1 MKKLFY
7 IFFILLMTVIAL
19 TSCSDGDEN
28 KEKYKVMVSTDEG
41 ATVSGENP
49 QEIVEGKSAIFDV
62 KLEWGYAFVS
72 ASHGEYDQDEGKLIV
87 RDVSERMNI
96 SFITEYVGYDT
107 NEKVI
112 YVFRAET
119 GDISTPKANNAL
131 RLGTKITV
139 ESHNTDK
146 MFVGWTIGKTAFSGG
161 EIVSYDREFSF
172 VATPELVTDGKIY
185 VHANYRTS
193 NVFYYD
199 PNGGEINPSTDS
211 MVHNKYYVAEENGGR
226 VKLTLR
232 VKYFEYSECASTFWN
247 DGTFTRDGYV
257 LKEYNTK
264 PDGSGDSYSLGSKF
278 YTMTKDATHP
288 ILYCI
293 WEKASEEFEYEDFTY
308 ERPNGVTIENSPDWH
323 TEGVIIKKYNG
334 NEKKV
339 TVPEKIDGKYVIAIA
354 EDAFVSKDIETLVM
368 SKYLLKIEDGAFKSC
383 KNLNTVYYSD
393 GIYEISDRAFD
404 SETLPKIKNL
414 YVNAT
419 IAPRFS
425 GTTEAAFSVKLSR
438 IMASQDKNRVIIISG
453 SSTYR
458 GLATPYLEALLEN
471 KYRVIN
477 FGTTRTTHGTIYLE
491 AMKHLAHEGDIIIYA
506 PENSAYMMGEPEI
519 YWKTLRDL
527 ESMYNLFRYIDISNY
542 TGVFSA
548 FASWN
553 QGGVDTTGYGES
565 HAGRYFRAPGVYEMM
580 CEREGT
586 TDRYGDNLE
595 DALLNYCDLLK
606 YKDSY
611 YITLNN
617 RIKSKFEG
625 AWSNKQYQEMNK
637 DYTDLSNP
645 TWVSIDDEPY
655 LTLMNKAFDSARSS
669 GAAVYFGFAPI
680 DGESLVPEAQNLA
693 HLEAY
698 DALIERI
705 YNVDG
710 LMGSCKDYIYARK
723 YCYDCAYHTN
733 AYGRVYRTY
742 QLYVDIAEK
751 IGIEN
756 PNGIYSKGTV
766 FWGCIF
772 EDGSNGRPVTEL
784 DFLKGE

>member
-1 MKKLFY
+1 MKRLFFVLFM
-7 IFFILLMTVIAL
+7 IFISTTAFVACT
-19 TSCSDGDEN
+19 GDDEG
-28 KEKYKVMVSTDEG
+28 ESYRVMVSADEG
-41 ATVSGENP
+41 ATVIGDNP
-49 QEIVEGKSAIFDV
+49 QEIKEGENAVFDV
-62 KLEWGYAFVS
+62 ELEWGYAFVS
-72 ASHGEYDQDEGKLIV
+72 SSRGTYDQDTGKLIV
-87 RDVSERMNI
+87 QDVNERMNI
-96 SFITEYVGYDT
+96 SFETEYVGYDT
-107 NEKVI
+107 NEKVV

-119 GDISTPKANNAL
+119 GDISTPKANNEL

-161 EIVSYDREFSF
+161 EILSRERSFSF
-172 VATPELVTDGKIY
+172 VATPELVTNGKIY

-199 PNGGEINPSTDS
+199 PNGGVIDSTTDS
-211 MVHNKYYVAEENGGR
+211 MVHNQYYVAEAKSGKVEIT
-226 VKLTLR
+226 VR

-264 PDGSGDSYSLGSKF
+264 PDGSGEGYSLGSKF
-278 YTMTKDATHP
+278 YTMTDDATHP
-288 ILYCI
+288 TLYCI
-293 WEKASEEFEYEDFTY
+293 WEKASTDFEYEDFTF
-308 ERPNGVTIENSPDWH
+308 ERPNGMREDYSPDWH
-323 TEGVIIKKYNG
+323 TNGVIITKYNG

-339 TVPEKIDGKYVIAIA
+339 TIPEKIDGKYVIAIA
-354 EDAFVSKDIETLVM
+354 EDAFVAKDVETLVM
-368 SKYLLKIEDGAFKSC
+368 SRFLLKIEDGAFKSC
-383 KNLNTVYYSD
+383 SSLKTIYYSD
-393 GIYEISDRAFD
+393 GIYSISDAAFD
-404 SETLPKIKNL
+404 SQTLPNIKNL

-425 GTTEAAFSVKLSR
+425 TTTEAAFSVKLSR
-438 IMASQDKNRVIIISG
+438 ILASQDMNRIIVISG

-471 KYRVIN
+471 KYRVVN

-491 AMKHLAHEGDIIIYA
+491 AMKYLAHEGDIIVYA

-527 ESMYNLFRYIDISNY
+527 ESMYNMFRYIDISNY
-542 TGVFSA
+542 TGVFTA

-553 QGGVDTTGYGES
+553 EGGVDTTGYGES
-565 HAGRYFRAPGVYEMM
+565 HQGRYYRKPGVYEAM

-586 TDRYGDNLE
+586 TDKYGDNLE
-595 DALLNYCDLLK
+595 DALLSYCDLLK

-617 RIKSKFEG
+617 RIKSKLEG

-637 DYTDLSNP
+637 DYTDLSNE
-645 TWVSIDDEPY
+645 TWISIDEAPY
-655 LTLMNKAFDSARSS
+655 LTLMNKAFDAARSS

-680 DGESLVPEAQNLA
+680 DGESLVPEARNLA
-693 HLEAY
+693 HFLAY
-698 DALIERI
+698 DELISSI
-705 YNVDG
+705 YHIDG
-710 LMGSCKDYIYARK
+710 LMGSSKDYIFARK

-742 QLYVDIAEK
+742 QLYVDIADK

-766 FWGCIF
+766 FWGLIF
-772 EDGSNGRPVTEL
+772 EEGSDGRPVDEL
-784 DFLKGE
+784 DFVKGE